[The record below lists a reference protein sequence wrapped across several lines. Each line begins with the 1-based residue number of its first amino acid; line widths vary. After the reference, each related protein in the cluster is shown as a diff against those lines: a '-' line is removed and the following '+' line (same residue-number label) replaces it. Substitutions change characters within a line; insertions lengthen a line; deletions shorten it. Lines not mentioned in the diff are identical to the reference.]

1 MKVFI
6 MMTRKEIDEYVDEH
20 YPDEEIMLLDGLDS
34 AFIGLTT
41 NNIRAVYSVQKIIE
55 ELMSQGMSEEDA
67 VEYFNF
73 NIECA
78 YVGEKTPIYLN
89 TIP

>member
-1 MKVFI
+1 
-6 MMTRKEIDEYVDEH
+6 MTRKEIDEYVDEH

-41 NNIRAVYSVQKIIE
+41 NNIRAVYSVQKIIT
-55 ELMSQGMSEEDA
+55 ELMNQGMSAEDA
-67 VEYFNF
+67 IEYFDF

-78 YVGEKTPIYLN
+78 YVGEKTPVYLN

>member
-1 MKVFI
+1 
-6 MMTRKEIDEYVDEH
+6 MTRKEINEYIGEY

-41 NNIRAVYSVQKIIE
+41 NNIRAVYSVQKIIDQFIQ
-55 ELMSQGMSEEDA
+55 QGLSEEDA
-67 VEYFNF
+67 LEHFSY

-78 YVGEKTPIYLN
+78 YVGEKTPIYVN
-89 TIP
+89 TTP

>member
-20 YPDEEIMLLDGLDS
+20 CPDEEIMLLDGLDS

-67 VEYFNF
+67 YEYFEF

-78 YVGEKTPIYLN
+78 YVGEKTPVYLN